1 MIIKLFKHKGPSA
14 SAVNYCM
21 SAYDHT
27 KKKREVAPRV
37 LRGDPEYT
45 KSLDE
50 MTSQYTVQ
58 ATSGVISFRDNENLT
73 EEQKQKLL
81 DDFEDTFIGTKLKD
95 KVNCLYIEHYEK
107 GNLEIH
113 FIINNVVIDSKPK
126 YFNPFPPGHIAL
138 SKAFTQKKN
147 FELAFDQ
154 VNQKSILNNG
164 LSGEEN
170 KALQQEKKTGKKHG
184 FHNLHSKRDIVR
196 EINRAVKSKEVNNRE
211 ELISFLKEELGL
223 SLSRIGNNYISIQ
236 STDPKKKNIR
246 LKGGIFSAN
255 DNQSYVELQRSLNKK
270 NEQPFNIEEVN
281 KQYLNEMAK
290 RVVFNTKRYST
301 NDDPR
306 GYDKTLNLEEAKLAV
321 PQVMEG
327 QATKKNSKKN
337 SGVIRDTSS
346 PIRTHEPQTVIQP
359 VSEHIDSRP
368 MSTPSP
374 LPENRTQAD
383 FEPLTPDQQVID
395 TNGIFE
401 ISTSAAEQL
410 ANALSQL
417 ANARTPEQRARAEVA
432 VAKAKIAKS
441 REDAQNEMKKQQLLA
456 SVEIQKRNNLNRRK
470 I

>member
-45 KSLDE
+45 KSLDDI
-50 MTSQYTVQ
+50 TANYKVQ
-58 ATSGVISFRDNENLT
+58 ATSGVISFRDNEHLT
-73 EEQKQKLL
+73 EEQKQSLIN
-81 DDFEDTFIGTKLKD
+81 DFEDTFIGNQLKD

-113 FIINNVVIDSKPK
+113 FIINNVVIDTKPK

-138 SKAFTQKKN
+138 SKAFTQKQN
-147 FELAFDQ
+147 HELGFDQ
-154 VNQKSILNNG
+154 VKQKSILNNG

-170 KALQQEKKTGKKHG
+170 KALKQEKNNGQKQN
-184 FHNLHSKRDIVR
+184 FYNLNSKRDIVR
-196 EINRAVKSKEVNNRE
+196 EINKAVMSKEVNNRN
-211 ELISFLKEELGL
+211 ELISFLQDELGL
-223 SLSRIGNNYISIQ
+223 SLSRIGNDYISIQ
-236 STDPKKKNIR
+236 STDPNKKNIR

-255 DNQSYVELQRSLNKK
+255 DNQSYVELQRSLNKQ

-281 KQYLNEMAK
+281 KTYLNEMAK

-321 PQVMEG
+321 SQVMEG
-327 QATKKNSKKN
+327 QATKKNS
-337 SGVIRDTSS
+337 SVIRDTSS
-346 PIRTHEPQTVIQP
+346 PTRTHGPQTAIQT

-395 TNGIFE
+395 TNGTFE